1 MSRASRALK
10 RTWRFVK
17 LIVALVIATVIG
29 LLLWRLFQDRD
40 PRAMTVLTP
49 NETLCA
55 VYEENGGE
63 LQVLEQEQN
72 TITRSERN
80 YGYFSVTQDVLI
92 PKANQIQLLF
102 RYNNSTIRALA
113 KDYRLS
119 EVPSRDIE
127 LYDVTVLLAIDL
139 TPDDPSDNAGNDPSS
154 VRFVRVHAMAEP
166 TVDKTTLY
174 NYRRFVFDVGE
185 SGEDLA
191 ALLDSGLLLA
201 VYADVYYNG
210 DIDYDKE
217 PYGALCLYDYKNET
231 EVVKLTSRDRKALEG
246 FGS

>member
-1 MSRASRALK
+1 MSRASRVWK
-10 RTWRFVK
+10 RTWRIIK
-17 LIVALVIATVIG
+17 LIVGLFIAAVIG
-29 LLLWRLFQDRD
+29 LLAWRLLQDND

-49 NETLCA
+49 NEAICA
-55 VYEENGGE
+55 AYDENGGE
-63 LQVLEQEQN
+63 LTVLEQEQN

-92 PKANQIQLLF
+92 PEANQIQLLF

-113 KDYRLS
+113 KDYNLA
-119 EVPSRDIE
+119 ELPSRDTE

-139 TPDDPSDNAGNDPSS
+139 TPDDLSDNAGNDPNS

-166 TVDKTTLY
+166 TVDKTALY
-174 NYRRFVFDVGE
+174 NYRRFVFDVGS

-191 ALLDSGLLLA
+191 ALMDSGLLLA

-210 DIDYDKE
+210 DIDYEKD
-217 PYGALCLYDYKNET
+217 PYGVLCLYDYKNET
-231 EVVKLTSRDRKALEG
+231 EVVKLSLRDRKALED